1 MLNLFGKKHQEEN
14 GEKPDTDDLE
24 QYKEDFKAFME
35 KSHLQFSGENQF
47 KEGYFVGYTIRPNK
61 TGIWLY
67 ALILPNMIAGGLRVL
82 EKKNFEILEHQKS
95 DIQPYFVEHLEWKGN
110 RVGINRLNID
120 TTDIADRG
128 EQFYFLRKTLE
139 TLDLAFRDRVANL
152 D

>member
-1 MLNLFGKKHQEEN
+1 MMHLFGKKHQEESA
-14 GEKPDTDDLE
+14 EKPDTNDLE
-24 QYKEDFKAFME
+24 QYKEDFKGFME

-47 KEGYFVGYTIRPNK
+47 KEGYFIGYTIRPNK

-67 ALILPNMIAGGLRVL
+67 ALILPDMIAGGLRVL
-82 EKKNFEILEHQKS
+82 DEKNFKILENQKS
-95 DIQPYFVEHLEWKGN
+95 DVQPHFVEHLEWSKN

-120 TTDIADRG
+120 TTDIADRS

-152 D
+152 

>member
-1 MLNLFGKKHQEEN
+1 MPLFGKKHQDESAEN
-14 GEKPDTDDLE
+14 PDTDGLE
-24 QYKEDFKAFME
+24 QYKEDFKTFME
-35 KSHLQFSGENQF
+35 KSHLQFFGEDPF
-47 KEGYFVGYTIRPNK
+47 KEGYFIGYTIRPNR

-82 EKKNFEILEHQKS
+82 DEKNFKILENQKS
-95 DIQPYFVEHLEWKGN
+95 DIQLHFGEHLEWSKN

-120 TTDIADRG
+120 TTDIADRI

-152 D
+152 

>member
-1 MLNLFGKKHQEEN
+1 MLLR
-14 GEKPDTDDLE
+14 T
-24 QYKEDFKAFME
+24 
-35 KSHLQFSGENQF
+35 FSCIMVTL
-47 KEGYFVGYTIRPNK
+47 VGTGCSGVNK

-82 EKKNFEILEHQKS
+82 DEKNLEIWENQKS
-95 DIQPYFVEHLEWKGN
+95 AIQPHFVEHLEWRKNGI
-110 RVGINRLNID
+110 GINRFNID
-120 TTDIADRG
+120 PTDISDRG

>member
-1 MLNLFGKKHQEEN
+1 MHLFGKKRQEESA
-14 GEKPDTDDLE
+14 EKPDTDDLE

-35 KSHLQFSGENQF
+35 KSHLQFFREDQF
-47 KEGYFVGYTIRPNK
+47 NEGYFIGYTIRPNK
-61 TGIWLY
+61 AGIWLY
-67 ALILPNMIAGGLRVL
+67 AWILSDKIAGGLRVL
-82 EKKNFEILEHQKS
+82 DEKNVEILKNQKS
-95 DIQPYFVEHLEWKGN
+95 DIQQHFREDLEWRKN
-110 RVGINRLNID
+110 GIGLTRYNIN

>member
-1 MLNLFGKKHQEEN
+1 MHLFGKKRQEASA
-14 GEKPDTDDLE
+14 EKPDTDDLE

-35 KSHLQFSGENQF
+35 KSHPQFSGENQF
-47 KEGYFVGYTIRPNK
+47 KEGYFIGYTIRPNK

-82 EKKNFEILEHQKS
+82 DEKNLEILENQKS
-95 DIQPYFVEHLEWKGN
+95 DIQQHFREDLEWRKNG
-110 RVGINRLNID
+110 VGINRFNID
-120 TTDIADRG
+120 PTDIADRG

-139 TLDLAFRDRVANL
+139 TLDLAFQDRVANL